1 MEFRFARSSKNYSIS
16 REQCGYLIDNNH
28 SFTVG
33 LSREGNEKL
42 AWVGFDQGGIRL
54 ECIAIVFADYYY
66 IMHLKQISNKE
77 SISEIKKRLW

>member
-54 ECIAIVFADYYY
+54 
-66 IMHLKQISNKE
+66 
-77 SISEIKKRLW
+77 